1 MIQVPEEYEIEGG
14 GAAEQP
20 GAVSMVEQR
29 EALERVLRH
38 PEIRRSTSLVRFLSF
53 ICEMYFQQR
62 TAEIR
67 EHAIAVRALGRKES
81 TFDSQAD
88 PIVRVNARALRK
100 RLREFYDNEGR
111 NEPVEIVIPVGH
123 YVPQFVRRVTAAETQ
138 RALEALEAA
147 SADAPAIDTS
157 REPMLATKV
166 AVRLT
171 SAEPAT
177 AGARQGALT
186 QDSQVAAGF
195 WRRRGWIV
203 ALAAMAFPLVF
214 VAGLL
219 LGRHPAAPTESSADA
234 LRWGAP
240 VWSDEF
246 NGAANQLPDPT
257 RWTYDVGDQNR
268 WGNHELESYC
278 SPVPGSAS
286 GCDPHRPNAFLDGAG
301 HLVLRAQR
309 NADGN
314 WTSARLTTRGL
325 KNFQYGRIEARMK
338 LPVGTGLWPA
348 FWLLGADFPKVGWP
362 QAGSVD
368 IVENVSTSARANS
381 LGADRIRASLHTP
394 GFAGGNSLRRDYQLP
409 NGGRIDDGGFH
420 TYGVIWS
427 PGMMQFY
434 VDDPSN
440 IYFVQTVSDL
450 PQGGSWV
457 FDRPFY
463 MVMDLAVGGDW
474 AGDPDNTTPSP
485 ADVVVDYVRV
495 YRIPTA
501 VPSLELAPVQV
512 SAGSMATTE
521 MTLHG
526 QRNMGRVYLACQT
539 EPATALCS
547 LESSTMD
554 LSANPQA
561 REAVTVSTVMEQNG
575 QRRVAKPGTYRLTVT
590 ATNMSG
596 DQTSISE
603 PFAVT
608 EPRRSPL

>member
-14 GAAEQP
+14 AAPERTGAI
-20 GAVSMVEQR
+20 SMTEER

-138 RALEALEAA
+138 RALEALEAVSAEA
-147 SADAPAIDTS
+147 SATHAE
-157 REPMLATKV
+157 REPLVATTV
-166 AVRLT
+166 AVKVDG
-171 SAEPAT
+171 AQPAMT
-177 AGARQGALT
+177 ALRHEDT
-186 QDSQVAAGF
+186 QPAMVPEAGF
-195 WRRRGWIV
+195 WRRHWWLV
-203 ALAAMAFPLVF
+203 AMVLLGFPAVF
-214 VAGLL
+214 VAGMV
-219 LGRHPAAPTESSADA
+219 LGRHPAPQTESSADT

-246 NGAANQLPDPT
+246 SGAAMQLPDPA

-278 SPVPGSAS
+278 SPLPGSAS

-381 LGADRIRASLHTP
+381 LGASRIRASLHTP

-463 MVMDLAVGGDW
+463 LVMDLAVGGDW

-512 SAGSMATTE
+512 SAGAMATAE
-521 MTLHG
+521 MSLQG
-526 QRNMGRVYLACQT
+526 QRNMGRVYVACRA

-547 LESSTMD
+547 LESSTVD
-554 LSANPQA
+554 LSATPQA
-561 REAVTVSTVMEQNG
+561 REMVTVSTVTEQDG

-603 PFAVT
+603 PFEVS